1 MGDLSNTYVYYRWW
15 AQRVGVQYLSQE
27 QKTRFFVKM
36 IVNCRDDKW
45 FVAAARKMNGLKDQ
59 KRANL
64 LARLIGRKGE
74 RMVAD
79 ALERDGYSIVVRP
92 SEELYP
98 KYGTST
104 SGYDIVAQRDQLRL
118 TIEVKSLQEDCPLF
132 VIGPKAFK
140 SISRADTDVLALVK
154 GERIYW
160 ALVSEL
166 KFLDPI
172 VVHDAIDYPE
182 EKRMTFLHV
191 IDPMCLKSGI

>member
-1 MGDLSNTYVYYRWW
+1 MDELHNTYVYYRWW

-36 IVNCRDDKW
+36 IANCRDDKW
-45 FVAAARKMNGLKDQ
+45 FVAAARKMNGLKDA

-64 LARLIGRKGE
+64 LARLIGREGE

-79 ALERDGYSIVVRP
+79 ALERDGYNIVVRP

-104 SGYDIVAQRDQLRL
+104 IGYDIVAQRDQLRL

-140 SISRADTDVLALVK
+140 SICSADTDILAFVK
-154 GERIYW
+154 GERIYS

-182 EKRMTFLHV
+182 EKRMIFLHV
-191 IDPMCLKSGI
+191 IDPKCLKSGI